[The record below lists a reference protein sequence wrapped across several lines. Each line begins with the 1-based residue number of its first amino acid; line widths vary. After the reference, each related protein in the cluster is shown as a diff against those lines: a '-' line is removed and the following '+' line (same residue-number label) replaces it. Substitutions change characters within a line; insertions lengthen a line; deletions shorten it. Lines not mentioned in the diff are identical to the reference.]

1 MTTEEKLSFFQELIN
16 CSYPLY
22 HWDFDASLNLVSTNW
37 QKDLFAGDFFAYMG
51 FRERIRQFLADG
63 KRTPVIIEAE
73 SNLLWI
79 AGFVFSDLQPASCHL
94 IGPVLGGRDTPMVIR
109 KKLDSFELTAKLRA
123 TIFKI
128 FEEIPVIPMNLLNQY
143 AVMLHYC
150 LNHEKIS
157 FRDVT
162 YLNTAVPDKAPA
174 ARTEHPGHGGIWLAE
189 QHLCKMF
196 EEGDPRYREA
206 LDHSFSLSDGV
217 KADSGDSL
225 RNKKNNCIVLL
236 TLCSRSCIRGG
247 LPPTIAYDLN
257 DYYAQKF
264 ETCNSITELTDMSF
278 EMLEDYV
285 GRMQDMKNSSSV
297 SAAILSSCE
306 YIRTHITESLSI
318 GELANRTGYSEYYFS
333 HKFKK
338 EMGCS
343 VNDYI
348 LKEKLEQAK
357 LLLAGTTDS
366 IQSISDG
373 LAFGNRSYFY
383 SCFKKHIGVSPN
395 EYRKQNG
402 KL

>member
-1 MTTEEKLSFFQELIN
+1 MTTEEKLSLFRELIN
-16 CSYPLY
+16 CAYPLY
-22 HWDFDASLNLVSTNW
+22 HWDLDASLNLVSTNW
-37 QKDLFAGDFFAYMG
+37 QKDLFSGDFFSYMG
-51 FRERIRQFLADG
+51 FRERIRQFLGDG

-79 AGFVFSDLQPASCHL
+79 AGFAFDDMRLVGCHL
-94 IGPVLGGRDTPMVIR
+94 IGPILGGRDTPMVIR

-128 FEEIPVIPMNLLNQY
+128 FEEIPVIPINILNQY

-150 LNHEKIS
+150 LNREKLS
-157 FRDVT
+157 LRDVAC
-162 YLNTAVPDKAPA
+162 LNTAHSASPA
-174 ARTEHPGHGGIWLAE
+174 VHMENPRHGGIWLAE
-189 QHLCKMF
+189 QTLCKML

-206 LDHSFSLSDGV
+206 LEQSFSLSDGV

-236 TLCSRSCIRGG
+236 TLCSRSCIKGG
-247 LPPTIAYDLN
+247 LPPAIAYDLN

-264 ETCNSITELTDMSF
+264 EACTSITQLTALTS

-285 GRMQDMKNSSSV
+285 GRVQDMRNNSSV
-297 SAAILSSCE
+297 SGPILSSCE
-306 YIRTHITESLSI
+306 YIRTHITKPLSI
-318 GELANRTGYSEYYFS
+318 GELADRTGYSEYYFS

-357 LLLAGTTDS
+357 LLLAGTADS
-366 IQSISDG
+366 IQSISDS

-383 SCFKKHIGVSPN
+383 SCFQKHVGVSPS

>member
-1 MTTEEKLSFFQELIN
+1 MTTEEKLSFFRELIN

-37 QKDLFAGDFFAYMG
+37 QKDLFSGDFFAYMG
-51 FRERIRQFLADG
+51 FRDRIQQFLDDG

-79 AGFVFSDLQPASCHL
+79 AGFVFSDMQPASCHL
-94 IGPVLGGRDTPMVIR
+94 IGPVLGGRDTPMLIR

-128 FEEIPVIPMNLLNQY
+128 FEEIPVIPINILNQY

-150 LNHEKIS
+150 LNREKLS
-157 FRDVT
+157 LYDVT
-162 YLNTAVPDKAPA
+162 YLNTAHSPAPA
-174 ARTEHPGHGGIWLAE
+174 SRMGNPGHGGIWLAE
-189 QHLCKMF
+189 QTLCKML
-196 EEGDPRYREA
+196 ENGDPRYREA
-206 LDHSFSLSDGV
+206 LEQSFSLSDGV

-225 RNKKNNCIVLL
+225 RNKKNNCLVLL

-247 LPPTIAYDLN
+247 LPPAIAYDLN

-264 ETCNSITELTDMSF
+264 EACTSITDLTALSF
-278 EMLEDYV
+278 EMLDDYV
-285 GRMQDMKNSSSV
+285 GRVQDVRSSSSV
-297 SAAILSSCE
+297 SAPILSSCE

-357 LLLAGTTDS
+357 LLLAGTPDS
-366 IQSISDG
+366 IQSISDS

-383 SCFKKHIGVSPN
+383 SCFQKHIGMSPS

>member
-1 MTTEEKLSFFQELIN
+1 MGL
-16 CSYPLY
+16 
-22 HWDFDASLNLVSTNW
+22 
-37 QKDLFAGDFFAYMG
+37 GD
-51 FRERIRQFLADG
+51 RIRQFLADG

-79 AGFVFSDLQPASCHL
+79 ASFVFSDMQPASCHL
-94 IGPVLGGRDTPMVIR
+94 IGPVLGGRDTHMLIR
-109 KKLDSFELTAKLRA
+109 KKLDSFELTVKLRA

-128 FEEIPVIPMNLLNQY
+128 FEEIPVIPTNILNQY

-150 LNHEKIS
+150 LNREKIS
-157 FRDVT
+157 LHDVSYLTTAAPGQT
-162 YLNTAVPDKAPA
+162 YA
-174 ARTEHPGHGGIWLAE
+174 AQTENPGHGGIWLSE
-189 QHLCKMF
+189 QQLCKML
-196 EEGDPRYREA
+196 ENGDPRYREA
-206 LDHSFSLSDGV
+206 LDRAFSLSDGM
-217 KADSGDSL
+217 KTDSGDSL

-247 LPPTIAYDLN
+247 LPPAISYDLN

-264 ETCNSITELTDMSF
+264 EACNSITELTDLSF
-278 EMLEDYV
+278 VMLEDYV
-285 GRMQDMKNSSSV
+285 GRMQDMKNSSFV

-366 IQSISDG
+366 IQSISDS

-383 SCFKKHIGVSPN
+383 SCFQKHIGMSPS

>member
-1 MTTEEKLSFFQELIN
+1 MTTEEKLSLFRELIN
-16 CSYPLY
+16 CAYPLY
-22 HWDFDASLNLVSTNW
+22 HWDLDASLDLISTNW
-37 QKDLFAGDFFAYMG
+37 QKDLFSGDFFSYMG
-51 FRERIRQFLADG
+51 FRERIRQFLGDR
-63 KRTPVIIEAE
+63 KRTPVIMEAE

-79 AGFVFSDLQPASCHL
+79 AGFAFDDMQLVSCHL
-94 IGPVLGGRDTPMVIR
+94 IGPILGGRDTPMVIR

-128 FEEIPVIPMNLLNQY
+128 FEEIPVIPINILNQY

-150 LNHEKIS
+150 LNREKIS
-157 FRDVT
+157 LSDVT
-162 YLNTAVPDKAPA
+162 CLNTAHAAAPA
-174 ARTEHPGHGGIWLAE
+174 AHTENPRHGGIWLAE
-189 QHLCKMF
+189 QTLCKML

-206 LDHSFSLSDGV
+206 LEQSFSLSDGM

-236 TLCSRSCIRGG
+236 TLCSRSCIKGG
-247 LPPTIAYDLN
+247 LPPAIAYDLN

-264 ETCNSITELTDMSF
+264 EACTSITQLTALTS

-285 GRMQDMKNSSSV
+285 GRVQDMRNNSSV
-297 SAAILSSCE
+297 SGPILSSCE
-306 YIRTHITESLSI
+306 YIRTHITKPLSI
-318 GELANRTGYSEYYFS
+318 GELADRTGYSEYYFS

-357 LLLAGTTDS
+357 LLLAGTADS
-366 IQSISDG
+366 IQSISDS

-383 SCFKKHIGVSPN
+383 SCFQKHVGVSPS